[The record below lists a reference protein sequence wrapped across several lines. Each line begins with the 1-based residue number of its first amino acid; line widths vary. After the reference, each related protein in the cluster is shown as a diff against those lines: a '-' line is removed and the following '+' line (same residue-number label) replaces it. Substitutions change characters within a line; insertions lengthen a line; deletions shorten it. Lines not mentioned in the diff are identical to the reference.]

1 MDNIEINSLI
11 RQSERLNILV
21 DVILN
26 ELQYSEYRDSKLEFN
41 DEQSIIAVLF
51 AVAPDEMTQRALDI
65 FGQHDAEMAAK
76 QEASDETV

>member
-26 ELQYSEYRDSKLEFN
+26 ELQYAEYRDSKLEFN

-65 FGQHDAEMAAK
+65 FGHHDA
-76 QEASDETV
+76 

>member
-26 ELQYSEYRDSKLEFN
+26 ELQYAEYRDSKLEFN

-51 AVAPDEMTQRALDI
+51 AVAPDEMSQRALDI
-65 FGQHDAEMAAK
+65 FGQHDAEVAK